1 MIFILIFFDF
11 SVNVEYSVIVLMKLF
26 YNFDKNYY
34 FFFLRVYF
42 VVLKVRVV

>member
-1 MIFILIFFDF
+1 MIFILIFLDF

-26 YNFDKNYY
+26 YNFDKKRSL
-34 FFFLRVYF
+34 FFLRVYF